1 MKYTPVS
8 YITFANHL
16 FETEDLDPV
25 YVGLHKLNLPTDR
38 LYEWLLS
45 YWCFYHAGVSCLI
58 LDTIKDDGYYWSQ
71 MNLWAGMKAA
81 PRGIERRHFRGEQ
94 AVKAIEYLRDRYETA
109 TDAVED
115 LLVDGTEFYQIAARV
130 QRWPLFGPWI
140 AFKVADMLE
149 RCTNVHVNFSDCEL
163 GIYKEPV
170 AGAKLI
176 ADIEQSQDDLK
187 GIIGKLLIVYSQ
199 NLAPPRY
206 DRPVNIQEI
215 ETILC
220 KFKSHYNGHYP
231 LGKDT
236 AELADMLYGWGSLA
250 KSMKTLIPHK
260 GVFT

>member
-38 LYEWLLS
+38 LNEWLIS
-45 YWCFYHAGVSCLI
+45 YWCFYHVGVSCFI
-58 LDTIKDDGYYWSQ
+58 LDRKEGSFWGQ
-71 MNLWAGMKAA
+71 MILWAAMKSA

-94 AVKAIEYLRDRYETA
+94 ATLAIEYLRDRYETA

-115 LLVDGTEFYQIAARV
+115 LLVDGTDFYSIAARV

-149 RCTNVHVNFSDCEL
+149 RCANIPVDFRDCEL

-170 AGAKLI
+170 AGAELI
-176 ADIEQSQDDLK
+176 ADIEQRGETLK
-187 GIIGKLLIVYSQ
+187 GVIDRLLALYSQ

-236 AELADMLYGWGSLA
+236 AELANMLGDWSPMA
-250 KSMKTLIPHK
+250 KAMKNMIPSSES
-260 GVFT
+260 